1 MDPTTPL
8 TDDQQLAEAA
18 DEIPIEEYIRANNAR
33 DRGEDVPPLTTDA
46 PTATVPS
53 ASPPEPSAPPS
64 AGAPARA
71 EMAAPGT
78 EPRPRRH
85 DPRAAV
91 QTAVAKQREAERVA
105 DEARARLAQL
115 EAQLRQPAAA
125 HAPPPQ
131 APPQAPPTPV
141 YDGSDPNDPEPT
153 LEHFAQQPDP
163 YTARMEAHGA
173 WNARRTFRA
182 YAHAMQAEQRRVQ
195 NEQFYEARKAQ
206 LLQKVHEYEQIDP
219 QFRDRMDPDVAQAL
233 RWSVPANNGYDIEY
247 GTPLGEL
254 VARSDNPIGMMV
266 YFSEHKQDLQRIAA
280 LHPLLQAEALGELRG
295 RLAVAS
301 PQKAPRQPR
310 IISRASPPVMPPVGG
325 ALNHDDEID
334 DADDLSEASVNRH
347 IRRGN
352 ASELRHRHLRRL
364 R

>member
-71 EMAAPGT
+71 ETAAPGT

-91 QTAVAKQREAERVA
+91 QTAVAKQREAE
-105 DEARARLAQL
+105 
-115 EAQLRQPAAA
+115 LRQPAAA

-163 YTARMEAHGA
+163 YT
-173 WNARRTFRA
+173 
-182 YAHAMQAEQRRVQ
+182 
-195 NEQFYEARKAQ
+195 
-206 LLQKVHEYEQIDP
+206 
-219 QFRDRMDPDVAQAL
+219 
-233 RWSVPANNGYDIEY
+233 
-247 GTPLGEL
+247 
-254 VARSDNPIGMMV
+254 
-266 YFSEHKQDLQRIAA
+266 
-280 LHPLLQAEALGELRG
+280 
-295 RLAVAS
+295 
-301 PQKAPRQPR
+301 
-310 IISRASPPVMPPVGG
+310 
-325 ALNHDDEID
+325 
-334 DADDLSEASVNRH
+334 
-347 IRRGN
+347 
-352 ASELRHRHLRRL
+352 
-364 R
+364 